1 MWRATSTSVS
11 PSLNIF
17 SVYTTRIVS
26 NSMTIPIKISGKIE
40 KENVDTP
47 RLLDSGAGGK
57 FIDQN
62 NTRKPGFKIQQLEQP
77 LKAFN

>member
-1 MWRATSTSVS
+1 
-11 PSLNIF
+11 
-17 SVYTTRIVS
+17 
-26 NSMTIPIKISGKIE
+26 MTILIKFSRKIE
-40 KENVDTP
+40 KENVNTP

-62 NTRKPGFKIQQLEQP
+62 NARKPGFKIQQLEQP